1 MTTLVE
7 AEVDGEGLTD
17 DEILVFFGLLI
28 FAGNDTTR
36 NTMAGG
42 MLALLEHPDQ
52 LELLRAEP
60 ERIEA
65 AVEEILRWTSVVK
78 YFCRT
83 ATADAEL
90 GGLPDR
96 RRREDRHA
104 LPGRLARRRP
114 STRTRESFQVKR
126 AEPKHMAFGG
136 GGRHFCLGAGLARL
150 ELRVAFEEI
159 LSRWG
164 EIRLAGEPERL
175 QSDWANALTSLPIE
189 FTRTQGE
196 TASMSTITATST
208 SGLTDEQLDFREA
221 IRDFAKREVG
231 TAEQREK
238 LTDGYLELHNQE
250 IYEKLAELGWLGV
263 SIDEEYGGAG
273 QGMVDA
279 CIFLEETMRGLVPI
293 AGYGVSL
300 IVAGAYERFGTEEQK
315 NGDAPRD
322 LRGPGRGDR
331 DVGARGGL
339 RRRQPQVQGRASRTA
354 ATSST
359 ARRPGSA
366 PPTSPTTCWSSAA
379 PTRPAP
385 STRG

>member
-1 MTTLVE
+1 MMLMGLPREDEGFLTEWIEGIEAATVAAEPASATSQFVELAGYLGERIAAQKEAGEDSLVTTLVE

-90 GGLPDR
+90 GGCPIGAGEKIVMHYPAGSRDAAVN
-96 RRREDRHA
+96 ED
-104 LPGRLARRRP
+104 P
-114 STRTRESFQVKR
+114 ESFHVKR

-159 LSRWG
+159 LSRWS

-189 FTRTQGE
+189 FE
-196 TASMSTITATST
+196 PK
-208 SGLTDEQLDFREA
+208 E
-221 IRDFAKREVG
+221 
-231 TAEQREK
+231 
-238 LTDGYLELHNQE
+238 
-250 IYEKLAELGWLGV
+250 
-263 SIDEEYGGAG
+263 
-273 QGMVDA
+273 
-279 CIFLEETMRGLVPI
+279 
-293 AGYGVSL
+293 
-300 IVAGAYERFGTEEQK
+300 
-315 NGDAPRD
+315 
-322 LRGPGRGDR
+322 
-331 DVGARGGL
+331 
-339 RRRQPQVQGRASRTA
+339 RQPA
-354 ATSST
+354 
-359 ARRPGSA
+359 
-366 PPTSPTTCWSSAA
+366 
-379 PTRPAP
+379 
-385 STRG
+385 